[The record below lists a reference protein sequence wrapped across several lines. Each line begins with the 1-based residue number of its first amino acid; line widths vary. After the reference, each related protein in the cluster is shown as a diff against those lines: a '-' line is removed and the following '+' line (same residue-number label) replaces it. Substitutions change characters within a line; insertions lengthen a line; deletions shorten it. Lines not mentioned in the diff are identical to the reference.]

1 MANESIKSKIEILVL
16 ESHKKSKENNHKNL
30 NFSFPKNRTTS
41 AYLKDKLK
49 VFKNLD
55 EYSQT
60 FLSIHTRAK
69 IALREFKQNYFEGSY
84 LELLRLVL
92 TLPESL
98 NNKNLKS
105 KSVTN
110 IENTSFTN
118 DKKNEVKNNTN
129 SNEVNKNSEI
139 RSNTILLKTGMSG
152 KQMQKEKEK
161 FKAEQEELMNISFDN
176 FESDEDFDDEESNVE
191 NFNSKDFEDINL

>member
-1 MANESIKSKIEILVL
+1 MANESIKEKIEILVL
-16 ESHKKSKENNHKNL
+16 ESHRKSKENNHKNL
-30 NFSFPKNRTTS
+30 NFSFPKNRSTS

-69 IALREFKQNYFEGSY
+69 IALREFQQDYFEGSY

-110 IENTSFTN
+110 VENTN
-118 DKKNEVKNNTN
+118 LANEKKNEVEKNTKL
-129 SNEVNKNSEI
+129 NEANKNSEI
-139 RSNTILLKTGMSG
+139 KPNTVLLKTGMSG

-161 FKAEQEELMNISFDN
+161 FKAEQEELMNISFDD
-176 FESDEDFDDEESNVE
+176 FESDEEFDDEESNIE
-191 NFNSKDFEDINL
+191 DFNNSDFEDINL